1 MEATTRNGKL
11 KMQRKEKSQLILKDD
26 LAGLE
31 FINEDIILDNLRRHY
46 NNRQIY
52 IYIGE
57 ILLAI
62 NPYQELGIYSSKYG
76 KKISREKSMK
86 ISLSSLLPSFPPKNC
101 DHLLISNE
109 TVICKR
115 YWVSHKKLPSSIT
128 AQISNV

>member
-76 KKISREKSMK
+76 KKICREKGIK
-86 ISLSSLLPSFPPKNC
+86 ISLSSIFVP
-101 DHLLISNE
+101 
-109 TVICKR
+109 
-115 YWVSHKKLPSSIT
+115 
-128 AQISNV
+128 

>member
-76 KKISREKSMK
+76 KKTMFK
-86 ISLSSLLPSFPPKNC
+86 I
-101 DHLLISNE
+101 
-109 TVICKR
+109 
-115 YWVSHKKLPSSIT
+115 
-128 AQISNV
+128 